1 MRLRSG
7 SSIIVSA
14 FLALVAALPA
24 CTTVEMTIITP
35 TPPPATPTLLPYPDA
50 LDVLL
55 VHEAVTSRVNEARAE
70 QGKHL
75 LEWDEG
81 LQELAE
87 WQAWQVTK
95 GAVSFNELDDWP
107 ATQLGEPVI
116 ELRAC
121 MSDNATTPEGVAQV
135 AVEHWLGEPELREML
150 LGRWQRIG
158 VGFDWGCPKERG
170 VVLVVLLAGQR
181 DLLEG

>member
-55 VHEAVTSRVNEARAE
+55 VHEAVTSRVNEARIE
-70 QGKHL
+70 KGEHP
-75 LEWDEG
+75 LEWDET

-95 GAVSFNELDDWP
+95 GAVSFDELDDWP

-121 MSDNATTPEGVAQV
+121 MSDNVTTPDAVAQV
-135 AVEHWLGEPELREML
+135 AVEH
-150 LGRWQRIG
+150 
-158 VGFDWGCPKERG
+158 
-170 VVLVVLLAGQR
+170 
-181 DLLEG
+181 